1 MKEQR
6 CHCSDKHK
14 HYRWDASQPPAA
26 NPWNTCRA
34 GPRFGPEFLSCG
46 SKRRAGLA
54 VFVCVSAPAL
64 LPVALRCQPAH
75 RPPVRPVE
83 HSPAAT
89 AQHRHP
95 SDWGFLLDWLKC
107 LLFSTLLEF
116 NTSLFTGPHVAPV
129 SLSPPPPFFVHVF
142 SPFPQHTF
150 FIWRV
155 YPPFTQSTHTAHL
168 WGGILAYSRRSTR
181 YLMWRKSHWSV
192 WGWLVVFI
200 LYYKNNHVFKWI
212 NNFISLE

>member
-1 MKEQR
+1 MLPR
-6 CHCSDKHK
+6 HK
-14 HYRWDASQPPAA
+14 LASVYCCFIFILSPCASFNVPDTWRRSSAA
-26 NPWNTCRA
+26 TALTHTNITDEMHHSHQQQTPEILVEA
-34 GPRFGPEFLSCG
+34 GPRFGPEFLSRS

-75 RPPVRPVE
+75 CPPVRPVE

-129 SLSPPPPFFVHVF
+129 SLPSSSFLSAFFPPFHNIPSLYGVCILLSHKVRT
-142 SPFPQHTF
+142 QHT
-150 FIWRV
+150 
-155 YPPFTQSTHTAHL
+155 
-168 WGGILAYSRRSTR
+168 
-181 YLMWRKSHWSV
+181 
-192 WGWLVVFI
+192 
-200 LYYKNNHVFKWI
+200 
-212 NNFISLE
+212 